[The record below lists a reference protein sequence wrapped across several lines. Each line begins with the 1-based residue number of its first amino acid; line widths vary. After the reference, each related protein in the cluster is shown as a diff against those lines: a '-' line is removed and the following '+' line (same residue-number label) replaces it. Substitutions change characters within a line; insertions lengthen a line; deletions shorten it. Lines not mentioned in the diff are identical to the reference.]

1 MNHIANQI
9 KIWVDKESVFYNK
22 SIKSFLKNNGIE
34 MHSTHNEEKAVV
46 AERFIG
52 TLKNKIYSYMTS
64 ISKNVYID
72 KIDNVVNKCNN
83 SYYNTNK
90 MKPVDLKKKAYIDS
104 NKEVNNKDSK
114 FKIGDIVGI
123 LKYKYIF
130 VKCYTPNWLRKFK
143 NTVLWTP

>member
-22 SIKSFLKNNGIE
+22 SIKSFLKNNVIE

-52 TLKNKIYSYMTS
+52 TLKNKIYSCMTS

-90 MKPVDLKKKAYIDS
+90 MKPVDLKKKHILTLI
-104 NKEVNNKDSK
+104 KKLII
-114 FKIGDIVGI
+114 KILD
-123 LKYKYIF
+123 LKLVTLLEY
-130 VKCYTPNWLRKFK
+130 
-143 NTVLWTP
+143 

>member
-22 SIKSFLKNNGIE
+22 SIKSFLKNNVIE

-52 TLKNKIYSYMTS
+52 TLKNKIYSCMTS

-83 SYYNTNK
+83 SCYNTNK
-90 MKPVDLKKKAYIDS
+90 MKPVDLKKKHILTLI
-104 NKEVNNKDSK
+104 KKLII
-114 FKIGDIVGI
+114 KILD
-123 LKYKYIF
+123 LKLVTLLEY
-130 VKCYTPNWLRKFK
+130 
-143 NTVLWTP
+143 